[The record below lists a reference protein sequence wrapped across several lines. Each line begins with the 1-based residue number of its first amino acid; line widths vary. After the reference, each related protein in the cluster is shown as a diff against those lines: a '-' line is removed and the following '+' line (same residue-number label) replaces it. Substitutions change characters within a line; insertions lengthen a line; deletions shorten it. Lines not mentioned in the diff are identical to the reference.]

1 MKILKNIFVLVC
13 ITGLFA
19 CEDTSVLEI
28 NVEESNY
35 ITIHAELIGGEEF
48 KGVRIT
54 KPLPFDQDYDI
65 EEAKLTDIIAY
76 IQIDGAQVIPLHHT
90 AEGIYRP
97 LYELIINPGSTYE
110 LYARVGP
117 RKIYSITKV
126 PEVPVVNKA
135 VIQNDFSLTA
145 TVLSE
150 PNVVYGATW
159 VIIIDTMTI
168 VADNFQEINE
178 DNENYLLT
186 VNTQVIPENL
196 RQFSLSSTRFV
207 KVYAFDRPYIDFFNT
222 RENNQPLDDYFTQGG
237 GPVAWNVYGENV
249 IGMFIGVTPSPLVRP
264 EVERN

>member
-1 MKILKNIFVLVC
+1 MKILKNILVL
-13 ITGLFA
+13 IYLISLFG

-28 NVEESNY
+28 NVEESDY

-48 KGVRIT
+48 KGVTIT
-54 KPLPFDQDYDI
+54 KPLPFDRDYDI

-90 AEGIYRP
+90 VEGIYRP
-97 LYELIINPGSTYE
+97 LYELIIDPGSTYE
-110 LYARVGP
+110 LFARVGP

-126 PEVPVVNKA
+126 PDVPVVNKA
-135 VIQNDFSLTA
+135 VIQNDHSFTA

-159 VIIIDTMTI
+159 VILIDTMAV
-168 VADNFQEINE
+168 VADNFKEINE
-178 DNENYLLT
+178 DNENTLLT
-186 VNTQVIPENL
+186 VNTQAIPQNL
-196 RQFSLSSTRFV
+196 LPYVLSNTRFV
-207 KVYAFDRPYIDFFNT
+207 KVYAFDRPYIDYFNT

-249 IGMFIGVTPSPLVRP
+249 IGMFIGVTASPLIRP
-264 EVERN
+264 EVEGN